1 MRKFTV
7 LLTFVLVLQL
17 FLPLTNIVQAEDE
30 SKSLYYLALGDSLA
44 AGMNENGEIGFGY
57 ADLLAKS
64 YQEQKS
70 EVIFNK
76 GFSYPGLTT
85 VDVLKGIEENVTK
98 PIYDLNGIS
107 QETLTIHEAI
117 QQADLITLS
126 VGANDILKNVNRSES
141 GEFSFDTSGVI
152 KSIQDVAVNYKK
164 IFDSIYKINPEVD
177 MIVMGLYN
185 PFPYIE
191 DPAIQKQLNML
202 VTTLNNS
209 MKSIVENNDGIF
221 TEVAAQ
227 IATDANTY
235 LPNPKNIHLSEAGY
249 QVVADAMIKDYL
261 NALIK
266 ESEEDTT
273 EGEIVKAPF
282 TDIQNHWGKKYI
294 DVAYAKGIMNGYE
307 DGTFQPN
314 ANMTRAQVI
323 SVISRAFGLTAT
335 NNAPFKDIS
344 HYAPQTQNGI
354 AAAYEA
360 GLIKENNGYFNPQG
374 KITRSQLALILM
386 RLSTVQAGQQYIA
399 VKQAPFNDIANYD
412 REAQLAI
419 TFLYDTGVVE
429 GTSATTFSPKGNVTR
444 AQVAKILVLAINRK

>member
-1 MRKFTV
+1 MKKFSV
-7 LLTFVLVLQL
+7 LLTLVLILQL
-17 FLPLTNIVQAEDE
+17 VLPLTNIVQAEE
-30 SKSLYYLALGDSLA
+30 SKSLYYVALGDSLA

-57 ADLLAKS
+57 ADLLAKN

-76 GFSYPGLTT
+76 GFSYPGFTT

-107 QETLTIHEAI
+107 QKTVAIKDAI

-141 GEFSFDTSGVI
+141 GEFSFDTAGVI
-152 KSIQDVAVNYKK
+152 KSIQDVSVNYKK

-191 DPAIQKQLNML
+191 DPAIQKQLSML

-209 MKSIVENNDGIF
+209 MKSIVENNGGIF

-227 IATDANTY
+227 IATDAKTY

-249 QVVADAMIKDYL
+249 QVVADAMMKDYL

-266 ESEEDTT
+266 ESEEGPT

-282 TDIQNHWGKKYI
+282 TDIQNHWGKDYI

-335 NNAPFKDIS
+335 NKAPFKDIS
-344 HYAPQTQNGI
+344 HYAQQTQNGI

-386 RLSTVQAGQQYIA
+386 RLSTVQAGQQYVPA
-399 VKQAPFNDIANYD
+399 KQAPFHDIANYD

-419 TFLYDTGVVE
+419 TFLYDMGVVQ

-444 AQVAKILVLAINRK
+444 AQVAKILVLAINEK

>member
-1 MRKFTV
+1 MKKFSV
-7 LLTFVLVLQL
+7 LLTLVLVLQL
-17 FLPLTNIVQAEDE
+17 VLPLTNIVQAEE
-30 SKSLYYLALGDSLA
+30 SKSLYYVALGDSLA

-57 ADLLAKS
+57 ADLLAKN
-64 YQEQKS
+64 YQEQES

-76 GFSYPGLTT
+76 GFSYPGFTT

-98 PIYDLNGIS
+98 PIYDLNGVSPKTVAIKD
-107 QETLTIHEAI
+107 AI

-141 GEFSFDTSGVI
+141 GEFSFDTAGVI
-152 KSIQDVAVNYKK
+152 KSIQDVSVNYKK

-191 DPAIQKQLNML
+191 DPAIQNQLSML

-209 MKSIVENNDGIF
+209 MKSIVENNGGVF

-227 IATDANTY
+227 IATDAKTY

-249 QVVADAMIKDYL
+249 QVVADAMMKDYL

-266 ESEEDTT
+266 ESEEGPT

-282 TDIQNHWGKKYI
+282 TDIQNHWGKDYI

-314 ANMTRAQVI
+314 ASMTRAQVI

-335 NNAPFKDIS
+335 NKAPFKDIS
-344 HYAPQTQNGI
+344 HYAQQTQNGI

-386 RLSTVQAGQQYIA
+386 RLSTVQAGQQYVPA
-399 VKQAPFNDIANYD
+399 KQAPFHDIANYD
-412 REAQLAI
+412 RETRLAI
-419 TFLYDTGVVE
+419 TFLYDTGVVQ
-429 GTSATTFSPKGNVTR
+429 GTNATTFSPKGNVTR
-444 AQVAKILVLAINRK
+444 AQVAKILVLAINEK

>member
-1 MRKFTV
+1 MRKFSV
-7 LLTFVLVLQL
+7 LLTLVLFLQL
-17 FLPLTNIVQAEDE
+17 VLPLANIVQAEDE

-57 ADLLAKS
+57 ADLLAKN

-76 GFSYPGLTT
+76 GFSYPGFTT

-98 PIYDLNGIS
+98 PIYDLNGVS
-107 QETLTIHEAI
+107 QNNVAIKEAI
-117 QQADLITLS
+117 QQADIITLS

-141 GEFSFDTSGVI
+141 GEFSFDTSGVL
-152 KSIQDVAVNYKK
+152 KSIQDVSVNYKK
-164 IFDSIYKINPEVD
+164 IFESIYKINPEVK

-191 DPAIQKQLNML
+191 DPAIQKQLSLL

-209 MKSIVENNDGIF
+209 MKSIVENNGGIF

-227 IATDANTY
+227 IAADAKTY
-235 LPNPKNIHLSEAGY
+235 LPNPQNIHLSEAGY
-249 QVVADAMIKDYL
+249 QVVADAMLKNYL
-261 NALIK
+261 DALIR
-266 ESEEDTT
+266 EEDNS

-282 TDIQNHWGKKYI
+282 TDIQNHWGKDYI
-294 DVAYAKGIMNGYE
+294 DAAYAKGIMNGYE

-323 SVISRAFGLTAT
+323 SVISKAFGLTGT
-335 NNAPFKDIS
+335 NEAPFKDIS
-344 HYAPQTQNGI
+344 HYAQQTQDAI

-386 RLSTVQAGQQYIA
+386 RLSNIQAGQQYVPA
-399 VKQAPFNDIANYD
+399 KQAPFHDIANYD

-419 TFLYDTGVVE
+419 TFLYDAGVVQ

-444 AQVAKILVLAINRK
+444 AQVAKILVLAVNEK

>member
-1 MRKFTV
+1 MKRFS
-7 LLTFVLVLQL
+7 VLVTLILFLQL
-17 FLPLTNIVQAEDE
+17 VLPLTNIVQAEDE
-30 SKSLYYLALGDSLA
+30 SKSLYYVALGDSLA

-57 ADLLAKS
+57 ADLLAKN
-64 YQEQKS
+64 YQNQKS

-76 GFSYPGLTT
+76 GFSYPGFTT

-98 PIYDLNGIS
+98 PIYDLNGVS
-107 QETLTIHEAI
+107 QKTVAIQDAI

-126 VGANDILKNVNRSES
+126 VGANDILKSVNRSES
-141 GEFSFDTSGVI
+141 GEFSFDTAGVI
-152 KSIQDVAVNYKK
+152 KSIQDVSVNYKK

-191 DPAIQKQLNML
+191 DPAVQKQLSML

-209 MKSIVENNDGIF
+209 MKSIVENNGGIF

-227 IATDANTY
+227 IATDAKMY

-249 QVVADAMIKDYL
+249 QVVADAMMNDYL
-261 NALIK
+261 SALMK
-266 ESEEDTT
+266 ESEEDPT

-282 TDIQNHWGKKYI
+282 TDIQNHWGKDYI

-307 DGTFQPN
+307 DGTFHPN
-314 ANMTRAQVI
+314 DNMTRAQVI

-335 NNAPFKDIS
+335 NKAPFKDIS
-344 HYAPQTQNGI
+344 HYAQQTQNGI

-386 RLSTVQAGQQYIA
+386 RLSTVQAGQQYIPA
-399 VKQAPFNDIANYD
+399 KQAPFHDIANYD

-419 TFLYDTGVVE
+419 TFLYDTDVVQ

-444 AQVAKILVLAINRK
+444 AQVAKILVLAINEK